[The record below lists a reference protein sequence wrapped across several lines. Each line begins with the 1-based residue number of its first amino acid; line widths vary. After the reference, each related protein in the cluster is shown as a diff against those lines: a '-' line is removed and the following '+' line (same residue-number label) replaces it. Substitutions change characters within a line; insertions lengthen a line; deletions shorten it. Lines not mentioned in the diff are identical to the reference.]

1 MKSSLTMSN
10 ITVKNETFAIRCEI
24 CHKTDLFYPE
34 TNKCLRCETTYKA
47 NKAINGITVRVIKNG
62 FLYKEF
68 DVTTNAGTFK
78 VVYNGKELGTESI
91 WVNDKIAIR
100 IPSLIW
106 FVPEF
111 DFNINGNIK
120 SKISVRIWPWFA
132 FRKFAFE
139 IDGKLYYSKIG
150 SSKKLMDWL
159 LKLFNRSK

>member
-1 MKSSLTMSN
+1 MN
-10 ITVKNETFAIRCEI
+10 RIRVKNESFAIRCEI

-34 TNKCLRCETTYKA
+34 TNKCLRCETTTYKA
-47 NKAINGITVRVIKNG
+47 NEAISEITVRLIKNG

-68 DVTTNAGTFK
+68 DVRTSVGTFK
-78 VVYNGKELGTESI
+78 VVYNGRELGTESI

-100 IPSLIW
+100 MPSLIW

-111 DFNINGNIK
+111 NFNIDNNIK

-132 FRKFAFE
+132 FRRFAFE

-150 SSKKLMDWL
+150 KSKKLMDRL
-159 LKLFNRSK
+159 LKLFNWSK